1 MADAWEVIDE
11 LHIEVDEIIDVGDGE
26 TVVSVQRTTGRM
38 SHSQLNVDVQSEEG
52 PQGAQWAAV
61 WTISGRRALSAQG
74 YLTRA
79 EALEA
84 AGLSE

>member
-26 TVVSVQRTTGRM
+26 TVVSVQRTMGRT
-38 SHSQLNVDVQSEEG
+38 SHMRLDTDV
-52 PQGAQWAAV
+52 QWAAV
-61 WTISGRRALSAQG
+61 WTIRGGKALRAQG
-74 YLTRA
+74 YRSKA

-84 AGLSE
+84 AGLAK